1 MYFFEFAPR
10 ANTFSHEELTDSSI
24 FSGSFVN
31 PECVFGETQIQNG
44 GAVMYLSF
52 FDLMARLNVYG
63 ANDAYERL
71 IAIKDWYMDVYNYY
85 VASENYNKNPD
96 RFYWDYYQNGAWE
109 NPKNETY
116 YLQNGIKGTNE
127 RGFAA
132 GVMGIDGE
140 FLESF
145 LFVSAIPY
153 GFFGID
159 TVNGDTLKIEPSI
172 PEGLTYWG
180 MENLSY
186 NKVKYDLTASKNA
199 VRIDSVRGDAAG
211 LQVQVTLE
219 TSSNSP
225 KVYVNVKQTNKY
237 TVKDGKVTVV
247 VPLKSVSIELK

>member
-1 MYFFEFAPR
+1 
-10 ANTFSHEELTDSSI
+10 
-24 FSGSFVN
+24 
-31 PECVFGETQIQNG
+31 
-44 GAVMYLSF
+44 
-52 FDLMARLNVYG
+52 
-63 ANDAYERL
+63 
-71 IAIKDWYMDVYNYY
+71 
-85 VASENYNKNPD
+85 
-96 RFYWDYYQNGAWE
+96 
-109 NPKNETY
+109 
-116 YLQNGIKGTNE
+116 
-127 RGFAA
+127 
-132 GVMGIDGE
+132 MGIDGE

-145 LFVSAIPY
+145 LVVSAIPY

-225 KVYVNVKQTNKY
+225 KVYVNGKQTNKY